1 MDKNGYLQRR
11 NIDSF
16 PRMVMLK
23 IIRAIPVLLDPSS
36 HRKVSVKRYDF
47 SLWLCK
53 ISNLAGINW
62 FRVVSVN
69 FF

>member
-36 HRKVSVKRYDF
+36 HRKMSIKRYDF
-47 SLWLCK
+47 SVWL
-53 ISNLAGINW
+53 
-62 FRVVSVN
+62 
-69 FF
+69 